1 MSSAPPS
8 QRFNQQKHLGVQ
20 GWSLSQ
26 SMNPKPVTSHL
37 LVILVTSSVLPKNDS
52 NAYICHCP
60 SHSWQP
66 CCRKKK
72 VHKNFAAQ
80 QKRVLENLNRP
91 LLLVHCFSVW
101 KKVWTPLKAMSD
113 VEKLKGTPDRRSS
126 PRLSAIKAAAKRH
139 HQQQQLGESGKG
151 SEPPTFPFSLALM
164 AHVVTISPIL
174 TSHRQKFLKN
184 VVMISSSPCWR
195 LSFSYSYAVDHWGMK
210 SYDEAFF
217 LGASK

>member
-91 LLLVHCFSVW
+91 LLLLHCFSVW
-101 KKVWTPLKAMSD
+101 KKSLNALEGDVWRREVEGDPGQEVFAEVVGHQSGGQATPSAAATRRKWKRVWTSNL
-113 VEKLKGTPDRRSS
+113 
-126 PRLSAIKAAAKRH
+126 
-139 HQQQQLGESGKG
+139 
-151 SEPPTFPFSLALM
+151 
-164 AHVVTISPIL
+164 PIL
-174 TSHRQKFLKN
+174 SCFNGSR
-184 VVMISSSPCWR
+184 S
-195 LSFSYSYAVDHWGMK
+195 DH
-210 SYDEAFF
+210 
-217 LGASK
+217 